1 MSRIR
6 PAVRAALVVIAAMVL
21 GRPAAAQDAG
31 ILSGGR
37 APTNAIWVD
46 SLDLTKAIG
55 RMPRPGQAAIGG
67 RGGRAGQP
75 APPPTPIT
83 LDGTVYQH
91 GLGVTSN
98 GELWI
103 DLAARAKSFVA
114 VAGIDDARK
123 TGRGSVTFEVWVDGR
138 KRFDSGLLKAGQPAV
153 AVNVDLTGAKQLA
166 LFVGDGG
173 DGTTDD
179 IADWGGAAIVMTDA
193 SSRPAA
199 MSPPVDPPPMIASSA
214 TAAPRLNNPR
224 ITGATPGRPFL
235 FHVPTSGEGPLTF
248 AAKNLPAGL
257 VLDPATGII
266 TGALK
271 QAGRT
276 PVAVTVTG
284 PKGKT
289 TGTITIVG
297 GIHTLALTP
306 PLGWNSWNVWGGAVT
321 DAEVRAAADALVKTG
336 LAAQG
341 YTYVNIDDAWEG
353 PRDVNGEITSNA
365 NFPDMKALADY
376 VHAKGLKI
384 GIYSGPG
391 PRTCQQKFAA
401 SYQHEAQDAK
411 TWAKWGFD
419 YIKYDWCSY
428 TDIEPRNGNA
438 DLQALEKPYALL
450 RGVLDSLN
458 RDFVFSLCQYGWG
471 SVWTWGAD
479 VGGNLWRVTGDITDT
494 WASMSGIG
502 FAQTGHEQYAGPG
515 HWNDTDMLVVGKVGW
530 GGTLRDTHLTPNEQL
545 VHISL
550 WSLQAAPLI
559 IGADL
564 SQADDFTINLLG
576 NPEVLAVDQD
586 PLGRAAGRTTQ
597 NGRTEVWSRPLA
609 DGTIAVGLFN
619 RDLVAQTMT
628 VKWSDLGLAGSQPVR
643 DLWQHKD
650 LGAKSDAFTVTVP
663 RHGVVLVK
671 VGTPK
676 R

>member
-6 PAVRAALVVIAAMVL
+6 LVVRAALVAVGAIGL
-21 GRPAAAQDAG
+21 SRPATAQGAAALAG
-31 ILSGGR
+31 IL
-37 APTNAIWVD
+37 APANAVWVD

-75 APPPTPIT
+75 AAPPTPIT

-103 DLAARAKSFVA
+103 DLGGKAKSFVA

-123 TGRGSVTFEVWVDGR
+123 TGRGSVTFEVWVDGK
-138 KRFDSGLLKAGQPAV
+138 KRFDSGLLKAGQSAV
-153 AVNVDLTGAKQLA
+153 PVNVDLTGAKQLA

-179 IADWGGAAIVMTDA
+179 VADWGGAAIVMTDA
-193 SSRPAA
+193 SSRPFTMA
-199 MSPPVDPPPMIASSA
+199 PPVDPAPTIASSA
-214 TAAPRLNNPR
+214 AAVPWLNNPR

-235 FHVPTSGEGPLTF
+235 FRIPASGEGPLNF
-248 AAKNLPAGL
+248 AAKDLPAGL
-257 VLDPATGII
+257 VLDAHTGII

-276 PVAVTVTG
+276 PVTVTVTG

-297 GIHTLALTP
+297 GIHSLALTP

-353 PRDVNGEITSNA
+353 PRDANGEITSNA

-376 VHAKGLKI
+376 IHTKGLKI

-411 TWAKWGFD
+411 TWARWGFD

-438 DLQALEKPYALL
+438 DLAALQKPYSLL

-458 RDFVFSLCQYGWG
+458 RDLVFSLCQYGWG
-471 SVWTWGAD
+471 SVWTWGAEQRHLAAERTVCPQD
-479 VGGNLWRVTGDITDT
+479 PELALRHHAVDDGGQRAVRRRRWLHQGFVALGQHPLCAVGQRVAMQAPSAALHRHEERRSANPALNHFAGNER
-494 WASMSGIG
+494 
-502 FAQTGHEQYAGPG
+502 
-515 HWNDTDMLVVGKVGW
+515 K
-530 GGTLRDTHLTPNEQL
+530 
-545 VHISL
+545 
-550 WSLQAAPLI
+550 SLQPSPGGVGDYRQPASPGVGIREQRSIGREPRTHCGRGHHGRCCSSANGHPLY
-559 IGADL
+559 
-564 SQADDFTINLLG
+564 
-576 NPEVLAVDQD
+576 
-586 PLGRAAGRTTQ
+586 
-597 NGRTEVWSRPLA
+597 
-609 DGTIAVGLFN
+609 
-619 RDLVAQTMT
+619 
-628 VKWSDLGLAGSQPVR
+628 
-643 DLWQHKD
+643 
-650 LGAKSDAFTVTVP
+650 
-663 RHGVVLVK
+663 
-671 VGTPK
+671 
-676 R
+676 